1 MEYLSE
7 IIAFDVET
15 TGLNPLEGDRIIELA
30 LIRIKDGSVVEK
42 IVTAVNPGM
51 AIPPEVCS
59 IHGITDDMV
68 KDAPPF
74 RDIACKIADFI
85 KGGTLL
91 IHNADFDISFLK
103 KEFELCGM
111 NFPEVKVIDTLSIAR
126 NSFRF
131 PRNSLSRIAVYYKID
146 TEGLHRAEADAMTT
160 YKIYRRFCE
169 ELSQKECNKSC
180 T

>member
-1 MEYLSE
+1 MEIPEL
-7 IIAFDVET
+7 IAFDVET
-15 TGLNPLEGDRIIELA
+15 TGLKPLEGDRIIELA
-30 LIRIKDGSVVEK
+30 LIRIRDGSVVEK
-42 IVTAVNPGM
+42 IVTAVNPGIN
-51 AIPPEVCS
+51 IPPEVCS

-74 RDIACKIADFI
+74 RDIAGKIADFI
-85 KGGTLL
+85 RGKTLL

-111 NFPEVKVIDTLSIAR
+111 SCPEVKVIDTLAIAK

-131 PRNSLSRIAVYYKID
+131 PGNSLSRIAVHYKID

-160 YKIYRRFCE
+160 YMIYRRFCE
-169 ELSQKECNKSC
+169 ELSRKERN
-180 T
+180 